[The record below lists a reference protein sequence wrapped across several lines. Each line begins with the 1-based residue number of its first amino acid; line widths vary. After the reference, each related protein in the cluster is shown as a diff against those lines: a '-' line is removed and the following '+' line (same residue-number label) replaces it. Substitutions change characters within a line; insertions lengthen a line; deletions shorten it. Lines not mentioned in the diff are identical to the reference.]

1 MCDSDLT
8 KWELDAISA
17 VEQTYEESANF
28 AQVDSEGCRL
38 RLESRFKEVA
48 LAITQ
53 LYTSYSHALGSPQH
67 RQDAYNA
74 FRTAAC
80 KLTDFYNES
89 KGTTALIIRHKNIF
103 FTGVG
108 PVGHRSNW
116 TIFWESV

>member
-8 KWELDAISA
+8 KWEQDAIST
-17 VEQTYEESANF
+17 VEQNYEESANF

-74 FRTAAC
+74 FRAAAC

-89 KGTTALIIRHKNIF
+89 KGLYKKIPGSSFEIL
-103 FTGVG
+103 
-108 PVGHRSNW
+108 SNA
-116 TIFWESV
+116 FLYYF

>member
-8 KWELDAISA
+8 KWEQDAIST
-17 VEQTYEESANF
+17 VEQNYEESANF

-74 FRTAAC
+74 FRAAAC

-89 KGTTALIIRHKNIF
+89 KGFFNKNSRTLIRDIF
-103 FTGVG
+103 ERLSIEFLTKKVFLIHE
-108 PVGHRSNW
+108 V
-116 TIFWESV
+116 